1 MSVTRKIV
9 ISLAAFSG
17 SLFAAEDFSLSTS
30 MGSMLLSLL
39 VVLALIFVLAA
50 LFKKLNINTSGNSA
64 IKIVATQPLG
74 TRERI
79 VVIEVNGEQH
89 LLGVTQNN
97 VNHLLKLEQP
107 LPNRSGTELPQAFKD
122 KLQQFVNK

>member
-1 MSVTRKIV
+1 MSVTKKIV
-9 ISLAAFSG
+9 FSLAAFSG
-17 SLFAAEDFSLSTS
+17 SLFAAEDFSLSAS

-39 VVLALIFVLAA
+39 VVLGLIFVLAA
-50 LFKKLNINTSGNSA
+50 LFKKLNINPSSNSA
-64 IKIVATQPLG
+64 IKVVTTQPLG

-97 VNHLLKLEQP
+97 VNHLLKLEHP
-107 LPNRSGTELPQAFKD
+107 LPAKSGTELPQAFKD